1 MRSVLSCEALA
12 EKEAPESRRCGCDE
26 ERRMV
31 PGRRP
36 KRTPVVEGISL
47 YCLIVVPGVGGERL
61 NADTTPMRV
70 NLGADQRPSTAI
82 QVNRIPFSFRK
93 AANA

>member
-1 MRSVLSCEALA
+1 
-12 EKEAPESRRCGCDE
+12 
-26 ERRMV
+26 MV
-31 PGRRP
+31 PNRRP
-36 KRTPVVEGISL
+36 NRTPVVEEYRFTALSL
-47 YCLIVVPGVGGERL
+47 SRAWGGGCLK
-61 NADTTPMRV
+61 ADTTPMRV